1 MELKIKSCIYCGN
14 ELAEGRDSFITG
26 CICGQHD
33 AVMCLDCAN
42 GDGAK
47 YIDGGYYD
55 KKYNEVYSKKEEPK
69 RPKYKCIFTMAPWY
83 GKVILLLIIAIV
95 TALVYYVSTIDPTCN
110 QLAAV
115 TFTAF
120 IAFITSCVVFGEY

>member
-14 ELAEGRDSFITG
+14 ELTEGRDSFITG

-47 YIDGGYYD
+47 YIDGGYYE
-55 KKYNEVYSKKEEPK
+55 KKYKEVHSKKEEPK
-69 RPKYKCIFTMAPWY
+69 RPMYKCIFTMVPWY
-83 GKVILLLIIAIV
+83 GKIGILLLIAIAI
-95 TALVYYVSTIDPTCN
+95 ALTYCASMADPACN
-110 QLAAV
+110 QIAAIGI
-115 TFTAF
+115 TAF
-120 IAFITSCVVFGEY
+120 VAVVAGWAFFGEY